1 MDPDESFAILARVWR
16 RVSMSFLR
24 DLILPHFF
32 VFGSPLRRLPNN
44 SAIIRFLIGFAL
56 CGVVFLFA
64 SREEPSMIALDP
76 LQMRSATT
84 FALTLVS
91 LLVAKLVVGSHW
103 PSVGLRPV
111 RAWNRREAL
120 YAIQVFPVAAVA
132 FAYLFRAQLA
142 DMIEANGVTGF
153 IFLNLT
159 FGLTWGFYQE
169 FVYRGLLQNALAS
182 SVGPIAGL
190 LIANIAYTFGPLH
203 FDLYDAA
210 DPQKMMLFAPI
221 FGIGLIFGLIYQ
233 RSGNLWLPAIL
244 HGLWP
249 LNMA

>member
-1 MDPDESFAILARVWR
+1 
-16 RVSMSFLR
+16 MSFLR

-56 CGVVFLFA
+56 CGGVFLFVA
-64 SREEPSMIALDP
+64 KEALSIVVPDP
-76 LQMRSATT
+76 MQMRFATT
-84 FALTLVS
+84 LALTAAS
-91 LLVAKLVVGSHW
+91 LLAAKLIVGPHW
-103 PSVGLRPV
+103 TFIGLRPV
-111 RAWNRREAL
+111 RAWNRRETL
-120 YAIQVFPVAAVA
+120 YAVQVFSVAAVA
-132 FAYLFRAQLA
+132 FAYFYRAQLA
-142 DMIEANGVTGF
+142 DMIEANGVAGF

-169 FVYRGLLQNALAS
+169 FAYRGLLQNALAS

-203 FDLYDAA
+203 FDLYNAA
-210 DPQKMMLFAPI
+210 DPHKMMLFAPI